1 MHLGKHLII
10 LPFIPPH
17 TKFAIILLSFLLGMV
32 LLISFDEKPKS
43 TEVVVHEETVESSN
57 NNG

>member
-1 MHLGKHLII
+1 MRLGKHVII

-17 TKFAIILLSFLLGMV
+17 TKFAITLLSFLLGMV
-32 LLISFDEKPKS
+32 LLVSFDEKPKS
-43 TEVVVHEETVESSN
+43 TEVVVHEEIVESSN